1 MSTAIK
7 YANWHASQLR
17 KSGPSIGIDIG
28 AADGANIC
36 LVWLQED
43 GGGETIRLA
52 NLIKSAPD
60 LHAAALRAYELCEGL
75 ADGAPDAPEYAKEA
89 GRVAEELWAAIE
101 KANQ

>member
-7 YANWHASQLR
+7 HADWHAGRLR
-17 KSGPSIGIDIG
+17 KGGLFPGIDIG

-36 LVWLQED
+36 TVCAQED
-43 GGGETIRLA
+43 GDVETIRVA
-52 NLIKSAPD
+52 NLIKAAPN

-101 KANQ
+101 KAGQ